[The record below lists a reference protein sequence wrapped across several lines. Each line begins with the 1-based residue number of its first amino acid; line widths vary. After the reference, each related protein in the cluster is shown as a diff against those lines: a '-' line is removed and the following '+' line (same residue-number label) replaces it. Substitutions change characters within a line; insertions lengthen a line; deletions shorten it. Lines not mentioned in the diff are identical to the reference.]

1 MNPCS
6 NDVHVASTLRD
17 WSELLLEN
25 ARLQVLKK
33 RAVGAEDFS
42 EAGRIKRA
50 EAALA
55 PRLARA
61 REEAVLPTSVDFAGK
76 LQHLKKRAV
85 AREDFAEAGRLKKL
99 QEPLLQ
105 ATQLLL
111 LGGSGSKTNIQVNKK
126 LQVDRKG
133 DLLAL
138 LEALL
143 LMEEISKDT
152 AMAAELHSAFHAKAA
167 AVAAGESQSSS
178 KQEVETLLEE
188 PQVCDKASQRPV
200 PPEQYREE
208 CSLKRP
214 AGNKPSEQGAQDR
227 PVARSPAVAR
237 APMAAEVQSG
247 KKRAFKETEAPKKE
261 TVAVASENSPGS
273 EVQAKSP
280 TKQELWIKAWE
291 MTWWEAEAVGQ
302 ADNQTKVYKRA
313 RSMWKRF
320 LEHLALAERTRRT
333 FSSLARHRSAKQ
345 ASMFTS
351 AVTSAATS
359 MSRVTNGVT
368 NMFSRND
375 QYQEHSDLFNDG
387 ESWSIPDDRKNSSG
401 ERALDPWSR
410 EEVAQ
415 VKAMLDSE
423 IRKEKP
429 AEVSDGWSRQPS
441 ERSAEKKRNRRPRDE
456 AGGAFDF
463 PQDWLTPTASPAL
476 RPETCQVSSSASVV
490 CARVKYHVV
499 RWIMAQ
505 VL

>member
-1 MNPCS
+1 MNPSS
-6 NDVHVASTLRD
+6 NGARSASTLRN

-25 ARLQVLKK
+25 ARLQVLKR

-61 REEAVLPTSVDFAGK
+61 REEAVLPTSVDFAEK
-76 LQHLKKRAV
+76 LQHLKKQAV
-85 AREDFAEAGRLKKL
+85 SREDFAEAGRLKKL
-99 QEPLLQ
+99 QEPSLQ
-105 ATQLLL
+105 A
-111 LGGSGSKTNIQVNKK
+111 
-126 LQVDRKG
+126 DRKG

-152 AMAAELHSAFHAKAA
+152 SMAAELHSAFHANAA
-167 AVAAGESQSSS
+167 ATAAGESQSSN
-178 KQEVETLLEE
+178 KQEVQTLPEE
-188 PQVCDKASQRPV
+188 PQVCDKASQRPA
-200 PPEQYREE
+200 PPEQHREE
-208 CSLKRP
+208 CSLK
-214 AGNKPSEQGAQDR
+214 KPDGGQPPEQEDR
-227 PVARSPAVAR
+227 PVARRSPAVAR
-237 APMAAEVQSG
+237 APMPAEVQSG
-247 KKRAFKETEAPKKE
+247 RKRAFKETEAPKKE
-261 TVAVASENSPGS
+261 TVAVASEKTPRS

-302 ADNQTKVYKRA
+302 ADNHTKVYKRA

-320 LEHLALAERTRRT
+320 L
-333 FSSLARHRSAKQ
+333 SASELDGCRLLRCAK
-345 ASMFTS
+345 
-351 AVTSAATS
+351 

-375 QYQEHSDLFNDG
+375 QYQEHSDLFNDS

-410 EEVAQ
+410 DEVAQ

-476 RPETCQVSSSASVV
+476 RPA
-490 CARVKYHVV
+490 
-499 RWIMAQ
+499 
-505 VL
+505 